1 MQSNDPA
8 QILSQEQIADA
19 INRAKIGSQRQKNE
33 MMRLGTS
40 DPTSFQMQFSKQLQ
54 DQAAPQDYLGA
65 GGKLTNDLIPKQE
78 TYSYNDQTSN
88 FDVSKIKWGTEGYN
102 QQDLGDGRYNIL
114 DQSGNNLGI
123 GYKSLDDTIKDL
135 TSKYNKEHPIYTPL
149 LDGDLDSSKYYPE
162 LIQGGDLQRWEILGQ
177 LLNNKSPSFIPRND
191 RSFMGNNKDET
202 ITGLNTLFGSTPLI
216 LNNKV
221 AGYKFDTTPASDAVA
236 GYQNP
241 NMVSV
246 SDNEGSTRYNYS
258 LLRDYND
265 LNTWQKLTHSIDEN
279 NMYVPAENAEQLPG
293 WTNKDIDLY
302 SHKSNSL
309 GSKIVQG
316 LGAAL
321 SFTPL
326 APLGLA
332 MSTLASLQSGNHLGG
347 ILSAVVGGSGGLGAA
362 GNTIGNATGL
372 GSQAGG
378 YLAKGGLGAL
388 SALAGGDS
396 GSKAL
401 LSGLGSGLGAWG
413 GNAAS
418 SAFGDVLG
426 NTGSKIFGDSVSGSL
441 QSLFSKSN
449 PITGAVTGGLSS
461 GLGSFLSSMIN
472 TGENVDTKRQKP
484 YDALGKTIV
493 NLANYQRMRK
503 R

>member
-40 DPTSFQMQFSKQLQ
+40 DPTSFQMHFSKQLQ

-65 GGKLTNDLIPKQE
+65 GGKLTNDLLPKQE

-265 LNTWQKLTHSIDEN
+265 LDTWNKLTQNIDEN
-279 NMYVPAENAEQLPG
+279 SMYVPAENAEQLPG

-302 SHKSNSL
+302 GHEGNSL
-309 GSKIVQG
+309 GSNIVKG
-316 LGAAL
+316 LGAVL

-326 APLGLA
+326 APLGLG

-347 ILSAVVGGSGGLGAA
+347 ILSAIVGGSGGLGAA
-362 GNTIGNATGL
+362 GNALGKATGL
-372 GSQAGG
+372 GSQVGG

-388 SALAGGDS
+388 SSLAGGAK
-396 GSKAL
+396 GSNAL
-401 LSGLGSGLGAWG
+401 LSGLGSGLGAYG

-426 NTGSKIFGDSVSGSL
+426 NTGSKIFGDSVSGSI
-441 QSLFSKSN
+441 QSLFNKSN
-449 PITGAVTGGLSS
+449 PVSGAVTGGLSS

-472 TGENVDTKRQKP
+472 TGENMDTKRQKP

>member
-40 DPTSFQMQFSKQLQ
+40 DPTSFQMNFSKQLQ
-54 DQAAPQDYLGA
+54 DQAAPQDYLGT
-65 GGKLTNDLIPKQE
+65 GGKVTNDLISNQD
-78 TYSYNDQTSN
+78 TYNYNDQTSN

-123 GYKSLDDTIKDL
+123 GYKSLDDTIQDL

-265 LNTWQKLTHSIDEN
+265 LDTWQKLTQNIDEN

-302 SHKSNSL
+302 SHKGNSL
-309 GSKIVQG
+309 GSNIVKG
-316 LGAAL
+316 LGAVL

-332 MSTLASLQSGNHLGG
+332 MTTLASLQSGNHLGG
-347 ILSAVVGGSGGLGAA
+347 MLGAITGGLG
-362 GNTIGNATGL
+362 GL
-372 GSQAGG
+372 GGAGMSEASN

-388 SALAGGDS
+388 SSLAGGAK
-396 GSKAL
+396 GSNAL
-401 LSGLGSGLGAWG
+401 LSGLGSGLGAYG

-426 NTGSKIFGDSVSGSL
+426 NTGSKIFGDSVSGSI
-441 QSLFSKSN
+441 QSLFNKSN
-449 PITGAVTGGLSS
+449 PVSGAVTGGLSS

-472 TGENVDTKRQKP
+472 TGENMDTKRQKP

>member
-1 MQSNDPA
+1 
-8 QILSQEQIADA
+8 
-19 INRAKIGSQRQKNE
+19 
-33 MMRLGTS
+33 
-40 DPTSFQMQFSKQLQ
+40 
-54 DQAAPQDYLGA
+54 
-65 GGKLTNDLIPKQE
+65 
-78 TYSYNDQTSN
+78 
-88 FDVSKIKWGTEGYN
+88 
-102 QQDLGDGRYNIL
+102 
-114 DQSGNNLGI
+114 
-123 GYKSLDDTIKDL
+123 
-135 TSKYNKEHPIYTPL
+135 
-149 LDGDLDSSKYYPE
+149 
-162 LIQGGDLQRWEILGQ
+162 
-177 LLNNKSPSFIPRND
+177 
-191 RSFMGNNKDET
+191 
-202 ITGLNTLFGSTPLI
+202 
-216 LNNKV
+216 
-221 AGYKFDTTPASDAVA
+221 
-236 GYQNP
+236 
-241 NMVSV
+241 MVSV

-265 LNTWQKLTHSIDEN
+265 LDTWQKLTQNVDEN

-347 ILSAVVGGSGGLGAA
+347 ILSAIVGGSGGLGAA
-362 GNTIGNATGL
+362 GNALGKATGL
-372 GSQAGG
+372 GSQVGG

-388 SALAGGDS
+388 SSLAGGAK
-396 GSKAL
+396 GSNAL
-401 LSGLGSGLGAWG
+401 LSGLGSGLGAYG

-441 QSLFSKSN
+441 QSLFNKSN
-449 PITGAVTGGLSS
+449 PISGAVTGGLSS

-472 TGENVDTKRQKP
+472 TGENMDTKRQKP

>member
-40 DPTSFQMQFSKQLQ
+40 DPTSFQMNFSKQLQ
-54 DQAAPQDYLGA
+54 DQAAPQDYLGT
-65 GGKLTNDLIPKQE
+65 GGKVTNDLISNQD
-78 TYSYNDQTSN
+78 TYNYNDQTSN

-265 LNTWQKLTHSIDEN
+265 LDTWQKLTQNIDEN

-302 SHKSNSL
+302 SHKGNSL
-309 GSKIVQG
+309 GSNIVKG
-316 LGAAL
+316 LGAVL

-332 MSTLASLQSGNHLGG
+332 MTTLASLQSGNHLGG
-347 ILSAVVGGSGGLGAA
+347 MLGAITGGLG
-362 GNTIGNATGL
+362 GL
-372 GSQAGG
+372 GGAGMSEASN

-388 SALAGGDS
+388 SSLAGGAK
-396 GSKAL
+396 GSNAL
-401 LSGLGSGLGAWG
+401 LSGLGSGLGAYG

-426 NTGSKIFGDSVSGSL
+426 NTGSKIFGDSVSGSI
-441 QSLFSKSN
+441 QSLFNKSN
-449 PITGAVTGGLSS
+449 PVSGAVTGGLSS

-472 TGENVDTKRQKP
+472 TGENLDTKRQKP